1 MKNFLKLNKKI
12 AITGAIIVASV
23 LFAGGVFYAGYK
35 LGTLKPQTLI
45 IKGVSNIEPDVKVNA
60 DFSVFWQVW
69 DKLKNEHI
77 KGDKAKDL
85 DMVYGA
91 IDGLV
96 NSLSDPHTI
105 FLRPD
110 DSKKFEQ
117 DVNGNFGG
125 IGAEIDVRDSQ
136 LMVVSPLEGSPAAKA
151 GLLAGDKIIE
161 IDKKSTVG
169 LSVDNAVK
177 KIRGEI
183 GTKVVLTIL
192 RGNDKKPREVTII
205 RDKIEIPTLKIKM
218 MDDIA
223 YIQLFGFNQNAPV
236 LFYNAVLEVLKNQPK
251 GIVLDLR
258 NDPGGYLEVA
268 VNIAGWFVDNNNLV
282 VTEKFRNGDK
292 IDFRSR
298 GNAALK
304 NLPITVLINKGSAS
318 ASEILAGA
326 LRYYRQAKLVG
337 EQSFGKG
344 TVQELQDLKDGST
357 IKITIAQWLLPD
369 GKPLDENGLTPD
381 VAVGLT
387 EQDVAANKDPQ
398 LDKAL
403 EVIKSELNQ

>member
-192 RGNDKKPREVTII
+192 RGNDKKPREVIII